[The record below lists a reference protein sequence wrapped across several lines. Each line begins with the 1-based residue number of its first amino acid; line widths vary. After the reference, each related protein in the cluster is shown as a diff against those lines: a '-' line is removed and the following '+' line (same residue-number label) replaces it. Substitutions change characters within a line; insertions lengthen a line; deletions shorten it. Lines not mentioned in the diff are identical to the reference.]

1 MSRFSYFIQN
11 PHLLCNAKSDW
22 WLLLKKVV
30 FSLSLFLLP
39 RKVNLILSTCE
50 KANIYYT
57 SMSKKLMLQKII
69 HFEGFYFSLGKMVE
83 IKKIKRSVCVY
94 WKRMLFIHM
103 ILGWIT
109 SSTFRWIYFIC
120 QFSLGQYSY
129 GLFWNLI
136 KLWKGAKIL

>member
-1 MSRFSYFIQN
+1 MFRFSYFIQN
-11 PHLLCNAKSDW
+11 PHFLCNAKSDW

-30 FSLSLFLLP
+30 FSRSLFLLP

-83 IKKIKRSVCVY
+83 IKKTERFVCVY
-94 WKRMLFIHM
+94 WKRILFIHM
-103 ILGWIT
+103 ISGLIT
-109 SSTFRWIYFIC
+109 SS
-120 QFSLGQYSY
+120 
-129 GLFWNLI
+129 NLI
-136 KLWKGAKIL
+136 LLSLRLFVKFISLVNSV